1 MKQISRAVAASV
13 NASGPN
19 VAAIDAAT
27 RAAVPTD
34 RVVALKV
41 RQLRRGVL
49 IYGRNP
55 CTKTYH
61 AWRIYLKSGGRSLG
75 GWLPEW

>member
-1 MKQISRAVAASV
+1 MAGSV

-49 IYGRNP
+49 GS
-55 CTKTYH
+55 
-61 AWRIYLKSGGRSLG
+61 LLG
-75 GWLPEW
+75 GKK